1 MFKNITHVG
10 LAGDWHGN
18 TFHAIQSLN
27 EFKKRNITTVIQL
40 GDFGI
45 WGGQD
50 SAVFIR
56 KIERT
61 LKNNG
66 QKLYIVL
73 GNHENY
79 DKVNAV
85 AVDGLTGLQHYRENI
100 FFFPRG
106 FRGMLGN
113 HSFVALGGA
122 NSIDKEWRT
131 PYISWWHEE
140 SITLGDVYRT
150 AEGGHADIM
159 FTHDAPLGAPVPLS
173 GGAGWSAAGL
183 RYAREGQTMLRQA
196 VDAVKPQI
204 LFHGHYH
211 TFYEGIAHLNDGVE
225 AYETLCV
232 GLSMD
237 DTPKANAILD
247 VSTLEYV
254 VL

>member
-1 MFKNITHVG
+1 MFTNITHVG

-18 TFHAIQSLN
+18 TWHAIQTLN
-27 EFKKRNITTVIQL
+27 KFKKQNITTIIQL

-50 SAVFIR
+50 SATFIR
-56 KIERT
+56 KVERT
-61 LKNNG
+61 LKNNE

-79 DKVNAV
+79 EKVNNV
-85 AVDGLTGLQHYRENI
+85 PINEDTGLQHYRENI

-106 FRGMLGN
+106 FRGMLGEY
-113 HSFVALGGA
+113 SFVTLGGA

-131 PYISWWHEE
+131 PYISWWAEE
-140 SITLGDVYRT
+140 SITLGEVYRT

-159 FTHDAPLGAPVPLS
+159 FTHDAPWGAPVPLS
-173 GGAGWSAAGL
+173 DGSNWTASGL
-183 RYAREGQTMLRQA
+183 RYAHEGQTMLRQA

-211 TFYEGIAHLNDGVE
+211 TFYEGVAYLNDGAN

-237 DTPKANAILD
+237 DTPNANAILNVD
-247 VSTLEYV
+247 TLEYV
-254 VL
+254 VF